1 MADIC
6 HSIIDSVLVFL
17 LTVFLTGGISM
28 TMSLVKKKNPRGALI
43 RELTDEEESAVH
55 DFFGRVRPE
64 KRHIAESVILTM
76 RQKDAWLQCS

>member
-6 HSIIDSVLVFL
+6 QSIIDSVLVFL

-55 DFFGRVRPE
+55 DAAARPSCWVLKPEGEPDRAAFF
-64 KRHIAESVILTM
+64 S
-76 RQKDAWLQCS
+76 